1 MKETEG
7 EGTVEGKREVGK
19 RESKCGRQSFHVC
32 TNQGDWLDSASSTS
46 IGGCRSFT
54 GTEGMVEQSR
64 LEPRTCC
71 ALVLSAANPLLLYSG
86 GGQQVLA
93 PQLSPGWFCVPGAD
107 HSATATVAGLPSKSS
122 LSAACPSTAGCSE
135 TPASSA
141 ASSSAGLS

>member
-7 EGTVEGKREVGK
+7 VGTVEGKKKWEKEKANVDAKVSLFAQTRNTGL
-19 RESKCGRQSFHVC
+19 
-32 TNQGDWLDSASSTS
+32 TPPLPPS

-54 GTEGMVEQSR
+54 EMEGMVEQSR
-64 LEPRTCC
+64 LEPRTC

-86 GGQQVLA
+86 GGQQVPA
-93 PQLSPGWFCVPGAD
+93 PQLSPGVVLCSGAD
-107 HSATATVAGLPSKSS
+107 CSATATVAGLPSKWS
-122 LSAACPSTAGCSE
+122 LPAAYSSTAGCSE